1 MEQPSN
7 GVKQGGVLSPILFDM
22 YIDELLSRLKQSG
35 YGCMVSQ
42 LLVSCGAL
50 RYADDASIP
59 CLYDASDDASI
70 PCLYDASD
78 DASIPCL
85 YDASDDASIPC
96 LYDASDDAS
105 IPYLYDAS
113 DDASIPCLYDA
124 SDDASIPMCNI
135 CSEALNTG
143 IIPSSTHENVHC

>member
-85 YDASDDASIPC
+85 YDASDDASIP
-96 LYDASDDAS
+96 
-105 IPYLYDAS
+105 
-113 DDASIPCLYDA
+113 
-124 SDDASIPMCNI
+124 MCNI